1 MPRPTTMPLLPTD
14 AAAEVNSFNSGLAKR
29 LQQRKDEHLYR
40 TRRVLS
46 SPQTPMVTC
55 DAHSYLSFC
64 SNDYLGLA
72 THPENV
78 AAFKQGL
85 DKYGAGSG
93 ASHLVT
99 GHSAAHHAL
108 EEELAEFTGRSRAL
122 VFSSGYMANVGI
134 ISCLAGKQDYVFE
147 DRLNHA
153 SLLDGGLF
161 SGAHFNRYPHGDLNR
176 LSALLANAA
185 GDQLRL
191 VVTDG
196 VFSMD
201 GDVAPLAELLDLA
214 EHHKAVVMV
223 DDAHGF
229 GVLGSRG
236 GGLAEAV
243 REQGHVVD
251 ENRLPILVGTF
262 GKAFGTAGAFVAG
275 SEELIEALI
284 QFCRP
289 YIYTTA
295 LPPAVA
301 EATRC
306 SLRLIQNEG
315 WRREHLQRLVA
326 AFRQRCGALG
336 LVLTESFTPV
346 QGLLLGSAET
356 AINISRELE
365 SRGILVTAIRP
376 PTVPQGTA
384 RLRITF
390 SATHT
395 MAQLQQLLDVLEE
408 VTPQIIAGRDAQ

>member
-1 MPRPTTMPLLPTD
+1 MPQSITTPLLPTD
-14 AAAEVNSFNSGLAKR
+14 AAVEVNDFNSVLAAR

-46 SPQTPMVTC
+46 SPQSPAVIC
-55 DAHSYLSFC
+55 DERPYLSFC

-72 THPENV
+72 THPDV
-78 AAFKQGL
+78 LKAFKKGL
-85 DKYGAGSG
+85 DDYGAGSG

-108 EEELAEFTGRSRAL
+108 EEELAAYTGRSRAL

-134 ISCLAGKQDYVFE
+134 ISCLARKQDYVFE

-161 SGAHFNRYPHGDLNR
+161 CGAHFQRYPHGDLSR
-176 LSALLANAA
+176 LSSLLKSSAHD
-185 GDQLRL
+185 GLRF

-201 GDVAPLAELLDLA
+201 GDVAPLAGLLDLA
-214 EHHKAVVMV
+214 EQHDAAVMV

-229 GVLGSRG
+229 GVLGSNG

-243 REQGHVVD
+243 REQGHAVD
-251 ENRLPILVGTF
+251 EKRLPILVGTF
-262 GKAFGTAGAFVAG
+262 GKAFGTAGAFVTG

-295 LPPAVA
+295 LPPAIA

-306 SLRLIQNEG
+306 SLRLVQSEG
-315 WRREHLQRLVA
+315 WRRQHLQHLIA
-326 AFRQRCGALG
+326 TFRQRCGELG
-336 LVLTESFTPV
+336 LTLTDSATPV

-356 AINISRELE
+356 SVLISRELE
-365 SRGILVTAIRP
+365 RRGLLVTAIRP
-376 PTVPQGTA
+376 PTVPQKTA

-395 MAQLQQLLDVLEE
+395 LLQLHKLLDALEQLA
-408 VTPQIIAGRDAQ
+408 PQILAGRNSP